1 MVERGHSASGLT
13 LTATADGVSFAVR
26 VTPRAGRDALAGV
39 VAGVLR
45 VRLAAPPVAGAAN
58 RALVAYLATRLDVPR
73 RDLIIARGERGRE
86 KLVRVRGL
94 APEEL
99 HARVVAALA

>member
-1 MVERGHSASGLT
+1 MIERGHSASGLT

-26 VTPRAGRDALAGV
+26 VTPRAGRDALDGA

-73 RDLIIARGERGRE
+73 RDLTIARGERGRE

-94 APEEL
+94 TPEEL
-99 HARVVAALA
+99 RARVVAALA